1 MSDRQLMN
9 RYLLGRLSPD
19 EQIAFEN
26 RYVSDSA
33 EFEELTEV
41 ENDLIDSYV
50 RGTIPSADKDEFEK
64 RYLGSERQR
73 AKTHFARALAEIARE
88 SDSME
93 SIKMPSVRERF
104 IMMWTRSHV
113 LRPQWAA
120 VAGIVALA
128 LAFGSY
134 HWMHNRDLQAEMH
147 QPKAVPGVAVKPPA
161 MAVPGPASPAP
172 PSAGD
177 DSGIEIAKNEA
188 PALNEFTMRLSPGIQ
203 RGGVAKANDFIVPPQ
218 ASRLRF
224 QLSLDNDD
232 HTRYAAEIE
241 TADGT
246 KVKRVEALGKESVRG
261 RQSVIMRIPSS
272 LIPAGDYVIKLVG
285 IGQATG
291 TEEEVEVYSFRALTK

>member
-1 MSDRQLMN
+1 MSDRQFMK

-19 EQIAFEN
+19 EQIALEN
-26 RYVSDSA
+26 RYAANSA

-41 ENDLIDSYV
+41 ENDLIDSYA
-50 RGTIPSADKDEFEK
+50 RGTIPAADKDEFEK

-73 AKTHFARALAEIARE
+73 ARTHFARALAEISRE
-88 SDSME
+88 SDPME
-93 SIKMPSVRERF
+93 SVKMPSVWERF
-104 IMMWTRSHV
+104 VKMWTQPHL

-120 VAGIVALA
+120 VAGIVALV

-134 HWMHNRDLQAEMH
+134 HWVHNRDLQAEMRL
-147 QPKAVPGVAVKPPA
+147 PKAAPGAAVQPPA
-161 MAVPGPASPAP
+161 IAHPGPASSKP
-172 PSAGD
+172 PQAE
-177 DSGIEIAKNEA
+177 DSSEAEIARNEA
-188 PALNEFTMRLSPGIQ
+188 APLNEFTMRLSPGVQ
-203 RGGVAKANDFIVPPQ
+203 RGGTAKANDFIVPPQ
-218 ASRLRF
+218 ASRLKF

-246 KVKRVEALGKESVRG
+246 KVERVEALGKESVRG

>member
-1 MSDRQLMN
+1 MSDRQLMK

-19 EQIAFEN
+19 EQIALEN
-26 RYVSDSA
+26 RYVCNSA

-41 ENDLIDSYV
+41 ENDLIDSYA
-50 RGTIPSADKDEFEK
+50 RGTIPAADKDEFEK
-64 RYLGSERQR
+64 RYLGAERQR

-88 SDSME
+88 SDPME
-93 SIKMPSVRERF
+93 LVKTPSVWERF
-104 IMMWTRSHV
+104 VKMWTQPHL

-134 HWMHNRDLQAEMH
+134 HWVHNRDLQAGMRL
-147 QPKAVPGVAVKPPA
+147 PKAAPGVAVQAPA
-161 MAVPGPASPAP
+161 VAGAGSASPATP
-172 PSAGD
+172 KAGD
-177 DSGIEIAKNEA
+177 NSEIEVAKNEA
-188 PALNEFTMRLSPGIQ
+188 APLNEFTMRLNPGIQ
-203 RGGVAKANDFIVPPQ
+203 RGGTAKANDFIVPPQ
-218 ASRLRF
+218 ASRLKF

-241 TADGT
+241 SADGT
-246 KVKRVEALGKESVRG
+246 KIKRIEGLEKESVHG

-272 LIPAGDYVIKLVG
+272 LIPAGDYIIRLVG
-285 IGQATG
+285 IEQANG